1 MKRDIKNI
9 YIIILIILSLSGYF
23 YQEFYKE
30 KEIGTEQIQGVESN
44 NESQYKVLKVID
56 GDTVQ
61 LETIG
66 KVRLIGVDTPETVDP
81 RKEVQC
87 YGKEASEYTKS
98 RLLNNY
104 VRIEYDQTQDSTDR
118 YGRHLVYIYLGEK
131 NFNLELI
138 ENGYAYEYTYKV
150 PYKYQREFKEAQT
163 NAKETKQGLWG
174 DICN

>member
-9 YIIILIILSLSGYF
+9 YVIILIILSLSGYF

-30 KEIGTEQIQGVESN
+30 EVGTEQIQGVESKN
-44 NESQYKVLKVID
+44 DSQYKVIKVVD
-56 GDTVQ
+56 GDTVE
-61 LETIG
+61 LEKIG

-104 VRIEYDQTQDSTDR
+104 VSIEYDESQDSVDK
-118 YGRHLVYIYLGEK
+118 YGRHLVYIYINEK
-131 NFNLELI
+131 NFNRQLI

-150 PYKYQREFKEAQT
+150 PYKYQREFKEAQY
-163 NAKETKQGLWG
+163 NAQDTDKGLWG
-174 DICN
+174 AICN